1 MDIEILKKKLGLRLK
16 ELRVAKGLRQEDL
29 EKWEFSYRYY
39 GKLERGIVNPTVE
52 TLAKL
57 CDIFGVT
64 LSDLFLFMDDKSSS
78 SEEKEKIALKI
89 ADVLK
94 DGRKAKLQKLNVFLD
109 EIL

>member
-39 GKLERGIVNPTVE
+39 GKLERGAVNPTVE

-64 LSDLFLFMDDKSSS
+64 LSELFLFMDDKSGASD
-78 SEEKEKIALKI
+78 EREKIALKI